1 MWIMQKQ
8 TTYTAYIHIHMV
20 LTGKPGNPQEQRRA
34 ELRAMPETS
43 SYAKEMGSA
52 IEYSNKVVFM
62 RTPTYST

>member
-1 MWIMQKQ
+1 
-8 TTYTAYIHIHMV
+8 MV

-62 RTPTYST
+62 RTPTYRA